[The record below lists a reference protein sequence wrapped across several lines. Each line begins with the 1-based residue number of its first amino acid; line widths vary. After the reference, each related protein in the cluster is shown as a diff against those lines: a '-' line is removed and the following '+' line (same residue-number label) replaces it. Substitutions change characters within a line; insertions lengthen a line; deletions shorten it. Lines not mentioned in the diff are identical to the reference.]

1 MANMFSGK
9 QEKHIPKTLSEC
21 TRSDA
26 TVDNLH
32 AWAERLENWG
42 AIFFV
47 VLIIVGIIAT
57 VVETIQVADVNKDM
71 AFSAFLTSAITW
83 GVYAFIEYCAFHVLA
98 LLISALACITQNTMI
113 SADVALYE
121 AAKNA
126 PASEKTPTSPSAHSA
141 SAPKPN
147 ANIISKM
154 ASDAQSSGAMWEC
167 KYCLAY
173 NKKEANF
180 CKECGQPKGK
190 E

>member
-47 VLIIVGIIAT
+47 VLIIVGIIST
-57 VVETIQVADVNKDM
+57 VVETIQVADVNEDM
-71 AFSAFLTSAITW
+71 AFSTFLTSAITW

-126 PASEKTPTSPSAHSA
+126 PAGEKAPSAPSV
-141 SAPKPN
+141 PKQPN
-147 ANIISKM
+147 ADVISKM
-154 ASDAQSSGAMWEC
+154 ASKTQSSGAMWEC
-167 KYCLAY
+167 KYCLSY
-173 NKKEANF
+173 NKHEANF

>member
-21 TRSDA
+21 THSDA

-32 AWAERLENWG
+32 TWAERLENWG

-47 VLIIVGIIAT
+47 ILIIVGIIST
-57 VVETIQVADVNKDM
+57 VIDTIQVADVNEDM
-71 AFSAFLTSAITW
+71 AFSTFLTSAITW

-98 LLISALACITQNTMI
+98 LLISALGCITQNTMI
-113 SADVALYE
+113 AADVALYE

-126 PASEKTPTSPSAHSA
+126 PASEKAPSSPSAPGS
-141 SAPKPN
+141 KPN
-147 ANIISKM
+147 ANAISKM
-154 ASDAQSSGAMWEC
+154 ASEAQSSGAMWEC
-167 KYCLAY
+167 KYCLTY

-180 CKECGQPKGK
+180 CKECGQPKDK

>member
-32 AWAERLENWG
+32 AWSERLENQG
-42 AIFFV
+42 QIFFV
-47 VLIIVGIIAT
+47 VLIIIGIISTIIDT
-57 VVETIQVADVNKDM
+57 VQIADVNEELV
-71 AFSAFLTSAITW
+71 FSTLVTSIITW
-83 GVYAFIEYCAFHVLA
+83 ALYAFIEYCAFHVLA

-126 PASEKTPTSPSAHSA
+126 PNAAEAVPQ
-141 SAPKPN
+141 PKPN
-147 ANIISKM
+147 FSA
-154 ASDAQSSGAMWEC
+154 ASFSPDSYMRDTKTITPPDSMWVCRNCGTNNKNEHGQC
-167 KYCLAY
+167 K
-173 NKKEANF
+173 K
-180 CKECGQPKGK
+180 CGQYRS
-190 E
+190 